1 MAAPG
6 DISSIA
12 NVEGWHSP
20 KFARGVRDNVIGEV
34 GLQAVRIGGL
44 IVLARALMPSDF
56 GLFRV
61 LITVSAIIMMVN
73 DLAAPDT
80 LVQRHDL
87 TSAHE
92 SSAWWATIS
101 VSTLSCGALF
111 LLAPLVA
118 QAMAMPA
125 IGNALRL
132 LCIPIL
138 LEGSVSVPIARL
150 TRRLEFRILAIAE
163 VVGEL
168 AFLGVAIG
176 LLAMG
181 LPRYSLVGGLSAR
194 MGAHALLLWW
204 AEPYVPRT
212 GPSRKALIELRG
224 FASGALGG
232 QIFHAISCNV
242 DYLLVGRMLGSTA
255 LGFYGMAWDLLRFV
269 PDRLYKVAGRVTVPA
284 FCRMQHQPEQ
294 LRNAYLSFLSYM
306 CRLIVPPLVCIAV
319 AAPELLRQIYGP
331 QWIPAAIPLRI
342 LSFGI
347 ITIGLRAGMGAV
359 YYALGRPVFDMY
371 LHAVRFALIAIA
383 VIVSASSG
391 LLWVCAAV
399 SAVEGVCS
407 VIGQLAAC
415 RMLNVGFARVLREL
429 IPGFTTAA
437 GCAAATMAGRVIA
450 NNLGIGGLPELLLMV
465 ALPAAA
471 FLLIEAR
478 TVREMLGSAF
488 GSVSI
493 DDRLGNPRPSEGNA

>member
-1 MAAPG
+1 
-6 DISSIA
+6 
-12 NVEGWHSP
+12 
-20 KFARGVRDNVIGEV
+20 VIGEI

-44 IVLARALMPSDF
+44 VVLARALMPSDF

-61 LITVSAIIMMVN
+61 LITISAILMMVN

-87 TSAHE
+87 TEAHE

-101 VSTLSCGALF
+101 VSTLTCAALF
-111 LLAPLVA
+111 LLAPLIA

-194 MGAHALLLWW
+194 MGAHALLLWC
-204 AEPYVPRT
+204 AEPYFPRT

-269 PDRLYKVAGRVTVPA
+269 PDRLYKVAGRVTLPA
-284 FCRMQHQPEQ
+284 FCRMQHQLEQ
-294 LRNAYLSFLSYM
+294 LRDAYLTFLGYM
-306 CRLIVPPLVCIAV
+306 SRLIVPPLACIAV

-331 QWIPAAIPLRI
+331 HWEPAAIPLRI

-347 ITIGLRAGMGAV
+347 VTIGLRAGMGATF
-359 YYALGRPVFDMY
+359 YALGRPVFEMY
-371 LHAVRFALIAIA
+371 LYGLRLLLIVIA
-383 VIVSASSG
+383 VLVTASSG
-391 LLWVCAAV
+391 LLWVCTAV

-415 RMLNVGFARVLREL
+415 RMLDVGLGKVLREL

-437 GCAAATMAGRVIA
+437 GCAAVTVAGRVLA
-450 NNLGIGGLPELLLMV
+450 TNMGLGGLSELLLMV
-465 ALPAAA
+465 ALPSAA

-478 TVREMLGSAF
+478 TIREMLGSAF

-493 DDRLGNPRPSEGNA
+493 DDPLRNPRPSEGNA